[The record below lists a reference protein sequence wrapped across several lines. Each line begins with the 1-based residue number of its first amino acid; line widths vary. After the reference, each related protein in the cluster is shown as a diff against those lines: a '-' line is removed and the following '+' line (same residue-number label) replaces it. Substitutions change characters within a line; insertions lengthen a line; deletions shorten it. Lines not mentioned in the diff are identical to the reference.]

1 VARDLA
7 LPRATARARA
17 TDAGARPFAT
27 GAMGADIDGM
37 SVGDLRAFLKA
48 AGADTSTCFEKA
60 RPVRRRSLSPPPLPN
75 RATVAA
81 RLAPASPR
89 GEPDPR
95 AARVGRDVV
104 HARIYRADP
113 TRPRP

>member
-1 VARDLA
+1 MARDLA

-113 TRPRP
+113 TRQRP